1 MGERSVLLVRE
12 YNSGFSQKR
21 HLVFVFQTAAEN
33 CHLCT
38 FATILF
44 LNTNFL
50 SKSVNHKIGGGEWM
64 TVKDKHKVS

>member
-1 MGERSVLLVRE
+1 MGERKVLLVRE

-21 HLVFVFQTAAEN
+21 HLVFVLQTAAEN

-38 FATILF
+38 FATFLF

-50 SKSVNHKIGGGEWM
+50 SKSVNHKIGEGEGM
-64 TVKDKHKVS
+64 TMKDKHKVS